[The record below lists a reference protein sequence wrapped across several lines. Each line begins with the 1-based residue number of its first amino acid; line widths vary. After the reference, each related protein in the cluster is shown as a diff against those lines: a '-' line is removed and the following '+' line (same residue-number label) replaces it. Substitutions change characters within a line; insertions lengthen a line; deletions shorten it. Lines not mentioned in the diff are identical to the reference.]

1 MGLAK
6 ADGTALNT
14 INEAQNA
21 MYTINGI
28 KGEGSTN
35 TIEALPG
42 VKIELLKV
50 TEPKVEGAPDASVQ
64 QQIQKQKG
72 IDLKFTVN
80 DSNVTDA
87 SNVIKKMVADYN
99 KAVSTVD
106 IFVRKRWSFSRS
118 SYYAKCTSGNEQCR
132 NIFSRWQLFI
142 HIWYSIKA
150 RWNDGS

>member
-1 MGLAK
+1 TLFQDMGLAK

-50 TEPKVEGAPDASVQ
+50 TEPKVEGAPDA
-64 QQIQKQKG
+64 G
-72 IDLKFTVN
+72 T
-80 DSNVTDA
+80 TDPK
-87 SNVIKKMVADYN
+87 S
-99 KAVSTVD
+99 
-106 IFVRKRWSFSRS
+106 
-118 SYYAKCTSGNEQCR
+118 
-132 NIFSRWQLFI
+132 
-142 HIWYSIKA
+142 
-150 RWNDGS
+150 